1 MRDPDS
7 TEKFQAQRFA
17 AITEISTSEPPGTP
31 PSLCTIPDSS
41 RPPNHVSAFTEWP
54 CPRHAV
60 KAPASSFL
68 TSIGMSWMMCA
79 QMTQGKASLFARVH
93 KITRSSPHLQHSSF
107 YHSPPTSTTKLLRS
121 SSDTMARFSPQQSRP
136 VHATPFMNHSTA
148 PSYVLATFMRE
159 TKNKKKKIEALY
171 WFNIVQPCSIGLF
184 NDPLPSAYPLTLC
197 FVYFI

>member
-1 MRDPDS
+1 
-7 TEKFQAQRFA
+7 
-17 AITEISTSEPPGTP
+17 
-31 PSLCTIPDSS
+31 
-41 RPPNHVSAFTEWP
+41 
-54 CPRHAV
+54 
-60 KAPASSFL
+60 
-68 TSIGMSWMMCA
+68 MMCA

-93 KITRSSPHLQHSSF
+93 KITRSSPHLQLSSF

-159 TKNKKKKIEALY
+159 TKKKKKNEALY

-184 NDPLPSAYPLTLC
+184 NDPFPSAYPLTLFSSLLDIEMPTMTLPTLPTFASTC
-197 FVYFI
+197 AHMASHHLAPRATKPRRLAASPSWD